1 MLLNWPHYFYVDLVL
16 ALIGQRDGQNT
27 INYFSVFPERKVNHT
42 GKHGKL
48 VRTNKDRRVKRRE
61 FHIPSDT
68 RGIPYP

>member
-48 VRTNKDRRVKRRE
+48 VRTNKGRR
-61 FHIPSDT
+61 F
-68 RGIPYP
+68 